1 MKTTIL
7 FAAALLVAVPIMGA
21 DTPSEISSAAKK
33 LAQADNYSWKTTV
46 ESPGGNNRFRAGPTD
61 GKTEKDGYTVL
72 TMTRGDNTSHAVLK
86 GSQGALKA
94 PDGDW
99 QSLADAEKD
108 DGGGG
113 FNAARFMAM
122 MLRNYKT
129 PAAEVESLAAKT
141 KELKLS
147 DDAYSGDLTEEGAKS
162 LLSFGRGGNG
172 PEVSEAKGSVKIWLK
187 DGAVAK
193 YQYNVQ
199 GHVEFNGNGRDVNR
213 TTTTEIKDVGTTKVE
228 VPEEAKKKI
237 S

>member
-7 FAAALLVAVPIMGA
+7 FAVLLAASPVLAA
-21 DTPSEISSAAKK
+21 DPGGEISSAAKK
-33 LAQADNYSWKTTV
+33 LARADNYSWKTTV
-46 ESPGGNNRFRAGPTD
+46 DATGNSRFRPGPIE

-72 TMTRGDNTSHAVLK
+72 VITRGDNTSHAVLR
-86 GSQGALKA
+86 GTQGVLKTA
-94 PDGDW
+94 EGDW

-113 FNAARFMAM
+113 FNAVRFMAM
-122 MLRNYKT
+122 MLRSFKT
-129 PAAEVESLAAKT
+129 PAAEVESLAGKA
-141 KELKLS
+141 KELKMS
-147 DDAYSGDLTEEGAKS
+147 DDAYSGDLTDDGAKS
-162 LLSFGRGGNG
+162 LLTFNGPGGNG

-187 DGAVAK
+187 DGMLSK
-193 YQYNVQ
+193 YQFNVQ

-213 TTTTEIKDVGTTKVE
+213 TTTVEIKDVGTTKVE

>member
-7 FAAALLVAVPIMGA
+7 FSVLLAAVPVLAA
-21 DTPSEISSAAKK
+21 DTPAEISGAAKK
-33 LAQADNYSWKTTV
+33 LAQTDNYSWKTTV

-86 GSQGALKA
+86 GSQGALKPA
-94 PDGDW
+94 DGDW

-122 MLRNYKT
+122 MLRNYKM
-129 PAAEVESLAAKT
+129 PAAEVESLASKT
-141 KELKLS
+141 KELKMS
-147 DDAYSGDLTEEGAKS
+147 DGAYSGDLTEEGAKS
-162 LLSFGRGGNG
+162 LLTFGRPGGNG

-187 DGAVAK
+187 DGMVSK
-193 YQYNVQ
+193 YQFNVQ

-213 TTTTEIKDVGTTKVE
+213 TTTVEIKDVGTTKVE